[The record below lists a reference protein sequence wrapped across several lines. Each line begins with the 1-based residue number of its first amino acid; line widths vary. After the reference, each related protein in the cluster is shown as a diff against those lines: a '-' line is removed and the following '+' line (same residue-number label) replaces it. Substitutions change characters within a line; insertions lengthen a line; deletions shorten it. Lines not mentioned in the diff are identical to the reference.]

1 MPKSMPNSQVK
12 AVAMAMAGATLA
24 AVSTMFVPVAMLE
37 SVTGATGLS
46 ELIPAARAPLGDTAR
61 ALIAFGAGAFTLSAL
76 TYILL
81 RFDGVPAQRPVPAQA
96 PVQEIETSI
105 PDWMVDEEDEKP
117 TFADRLAR
125 IRLPVFALPKMP
137 WQHDEDA
144 ITELADLPKLRNGDT
159 HPDAPPR
166 RPLLA
171 TQDLPVLDLAD
182 IATEVTAEP
191 AAAEFVAEE
200 TVAEVAVS
208 EVALP
213 EPVAPVDE
221 EIPTV
226 ASAAAEDVQPT
237 LAEMVAQLEAAV
249 AERQKQLDELE
260 SVAAVLAVHQPVPAA
275 EEDAHIEVVADA
287 DVSIEPT
294 RDYRPTLEVVHD
306 VAAVQDDNMDSA
318 LAAALA
324 TLKRMNGAMR

>member
-81 RFDGVPAQRPVPAQA
+81 RFDGAPAQRPVPAQG

-105 PDWMVDEEDEKP
+105 PDWMVDDEDEKP

-166 RPLLA
+166 RPLSA

-182 IATEVTAEP
+182 VATEVTAEP

-208 EVALP
+208 EVAPP
-213 EPVAPVDE
+213 EPVASVDE
-221 EIPTV
+221 EMPTV
-226 ASAAAEDVQPT
+226 ASSAAEDVQPT

-306 VAAVQDDNMDSA
+306 VSAVQDDNMDSA

>member
-81 RFDGVPAQRPVPAQA
+81 RFDGAPAQRPVPAQA

-105 PDWMVDEEDEKP
+105 PDWMVDDEDEKP

-137 WQHDEDA
+137 WQHDDDA

-166 RPLLA
+166 RPLSA
-171 TQDLPVLDLAD
+171 TQDLPLLDLAD
-182 IATEVTAEP
+182 IATEVTVEP
-191 AAAEFVAEE
+191 AVEEFAVEE

-208 EVALP
+208 EVAPP
-213 EPVAPVDE
+213 EPVASVAE
-221 EIPTV
+221 ETPTV

>member
-12 AVAMAMAGATLA
+12 AIAMAMAGATLA

-76 TYILL
+76 TCILL
-81 RFDGVPAQRPVPAQA
+81 RFDGAPSQRPVPAQA
-96 PVQEIETSI
+96 PVQEIERSI
-105 PDWMVDEEDEKP
+105 PDWMIDDEVEKP

-182 IATEVTAEP
+182 IATAVTAEP
-191 AAAEFVAEE
+191 AATEFVAEE
-200 TVAEVAVS
+200 TVAETAVS
-208 EVALP
+208 EVAPP
-213 EPVAPVDE
+213 EPVASVDE

-226 ASAAAEDVQPT
+226 ASSAAEDVQPT

-287 DVSIEPT
+287 DVSIEST

-306 VAAVQDDNMDSA
+306 VSAVQDDNMDSA

>member
-1 MPKSMPNSQVK
+1 MPKSVPNSQVK

-61 ALIAFGAGAFTLSAL
+61 ALIAFGAGAFTLSTL

-81 RFDGVPAQRPVPAQA
+81 RFDGAPAQRPA
-96 PVQEIETSI
+96 PVQAAEPSV
-105 PDWMVDEEDEKP
+105 PDWMVDDEDQKP

-125 IRLPVFALPKMP
+125 LRMPELALPKMP

-144 ITELADLPKLRNGDT
+144 ITELADLPKLRNGDS

-166 RPLLA
+166 RPLSA

-182 IATEVTAEP
+182 VATEVTVEP
-191 AAAEFVAEE
+191 AVEE
-200 TVAEVAVS
+200 IGAQ
-208 EVALP
+208 
-213 EPVAPVDE
+213 EPVAEMAPELVAPVAEDM
-221 EIPTV
+221 PVV
-226 ASAAAEDVQPT
+226 APVAAEDVQPT

-249 AERQKQLDELE
+249 AERQKQLAELE
-260 SVAAVLAVHQPVPAA
+260 SVAAILSAPQPAPVVD
-275 EEDAHIEVVADA
+275 EHAHVEVVADA

-294 RDYRPTLEVVHD
+294 RDGRPTLEVVHD

-324 TLKRMNGAMR
+324 TLKRMNGTAG

>member
-1 MPKSMPNSQVK
+1 MPKSVPNSQVK

-61 ALIAFGAGAFTLSAL
+61 ALIAFGAGAFTLSTL
-76 TYILL
+76 TYLLL
-81 RFDGVPAQRPVPAQA
+81 RFDGAPAQRPA
-96 PVQEIETSI
+96 PVQAAEPSV
-105 PDWMVDEEDEKP
+105 PDWMVDDEDQKP

-125 IRLPVFALPKMP
+125 LRMPALALPKMP

-171 TQDLPVLDLAD
+171 TQDLPVLELAD
-182 IATEVTAEP
+182 VATEVTVEP
-191 AAAEFVAEE
+191 AVEEVGAQEPVADVAVAEM
-200 TVAEVAVS
+200 A
-208 EVALP
+208 P
-213 EPVAPVDE
+213 EPVAPVAE
-221 EIPTV
+221 ELPVV
-226 ASAAAEDVQPT
+226 APVAAEDVQPT

-249 AERQKQLDELE
+249 AERQKQLAELE
-260 SVAAVLAVHQPVPAA
+260 SVAAVLAVRQPAPVVDD
-275 EEDAHIEVVADA
+275 DAHVEVLADA

-294 RDYRPTLEVVHD
+294 RDGRPTLEVVHD

-324 TLKRMNGAMR
+324 TLKRMNGAAG

>member
-1 MPKSMPNSQVK
+1 MPKSVPNSQVK

-24 AVSTMFVPVAMLE
+24 AVATMFVPVTMLE

-46 ELIPAARAPLGDTAR
+46 ELVPAARAPLGDTAR
-61 ALIAFGAGAFTLSAL
+61 ALIAFGTGAFTLSAL
-76 TYILL
+76 TYLLL
-81 RFDGVPAQRPVPAQA
+81 RFDGKPAQRPA
-96 PVQEIETSI
+96 PVQAAEPSV
-105 PDWMVDEEDEKP
+105 PDWMIDDEDEKP

-125 IRLPVFALPKMP
+125 LRVPALSLPKMP

-144 ITELADLPKLRNGDT
+144 ITELADLPKLRNGDI

-182 IATEVTAEP
+182 VATEVMVEP
-191 AAAEFVAEE
+191 VAEE
-200 TVAEVAVS
+200 NGAEEPVAEMAVA
-208 EVALP
+208 EMAP
-213 EPVAPVDE
+213 EPVAEELPAAAPV
-221 EIPTV
+221 
-226 ASAAAEDVQPT
+226 AAEDVQPT

-249 AERQKQLDELE
+249 AERQKQLAELE
-260 SVAAVLAVHQPVPAA
+260 SVAAVLAVRQPAPIVD
-275 EEDAHIEVVADA
+275 EDAHVEVVADV

-294 RDYRPTLEVVHD
+294 RDGRPTLEVVHD

-324 TLKRMNGAMR
+324 TLKRMNGAAG

>member
-1 MPKSMPNSQVK
+1 MPKSVPNSQVK

-24 AVSTMFVPVAMLE
+24 AVATMFVPVTMLE

-46 ELIPAARAPLGDTAR
+46 ELVPAARAPLGDTAR
-61 ALIAFGAGAFTLSAL
+61 ALIAFGTGAFTLSAL
-76 TYILL
+76 TYLLL
-81 RFDGVPAQRPVPAQA
+81 RFDGKPAQRPA
-96 PVQEIETSI
+96 PVQAAEPSV
-105 PDWMVDEEDEKP
+105 PDWMIDDEDEKP

-125 IRLPVFALPKMP
+125 LRVPALSLPKMP

-182 IATEVTAEP
+182 VATEVTVEP
-191 AAAEFVAEE
+191 VAEE
-200 TVAEVAVS
+200 IGAEVPVAEMAVA
-208 EVALP
+208 EMAP
-213 EPVAPVDE
+213 EPVAPVVE
-221 EIPTV
+221 ELPAAAPV
-226 ASAAAEDVQPT
+226 AAEDVQPT

-249 AERQKQLDELE
+249 AERQKQLAELE
-260 SVAAVLAVHQPVPAA
+260 SVAAVLAVRQPAPIVD
-275 EEDAHIEVVADA
+275 EDAHVEVVADA

-294 RDYRPTLEVVHD
+294 RDGRPTLEVVHD

-324 TLKRMNGAMR
+324 TLKRMNGAAG

>member
-76 TYILL
+76 TCILL
-81 RFDGVPAQRPVPAQA
+81 RFDGAPAQRPVPAQG
-96 PVQEIETSI
+96 PVQEIETSV
-105 PDWMVDEEDEKP
+105 PDWMVDDEAEKP

-166 RPLLA
+166 RPLSA

-182 IATEVTAEP
+182 VATEVSAEP

-213 EPVAPVDE
+213 EPVAPVDA

>member
-1 MPKSMPNSQVK
+1 
-12 AVAMAMAGATLA
+12 MAMAGATLA

-81 RFDGVPAQRPVPAQA
+81 RFDGAPAPRPVQAQA
-96 PVQEIETSI
+96 PVQEIEASI
-105 PDWMVDEEDEKP
+105 PDWMVDDEAEKP
-117 TFADRLAR
+117 TFVDRLAR

-144 ITELADLPKLRNGDT
+144 ITELADLPKLRNGDA

-166 RPLLA
+166 RPLSA

-191 AAAEFVAEE
+191 AAAEFAVEE
-200 TVAEVAVS
+200 IVAEVALAEAPVLEANVS
-208 EVALP
+208 EVAVP
-213 EPVAPVDE
+213 EPVPSVDA
-221 EIPTV
+221 EIPAV

-287 DVSIEPT
+287 DVSIETT

>member
-81 RFDGVPAQRPVPAQA
+81 RFDGAPSQRPVSAQA
-96 PVQEIETSI
+96 PVQEIERSI
-105 PDWMVDEEDEKP
+105 PDWMIDDEVEKP

-182 IATEVTAEP
+182 IATAVTAEP
-191 AAAEFVAEE
+191 AATEFVAEE
-200 TVAEVAVS
+200 TVAETAVS
-208 EVALP
+208 EVAPP
-213 EPVAPVDE
+213 EPVASVDE

-226 ASAAAEDVQPT
+226 ASSAAEDVQPT

-306 VAAVQDDNMDSA
+306 VAVVQDDNMDSA